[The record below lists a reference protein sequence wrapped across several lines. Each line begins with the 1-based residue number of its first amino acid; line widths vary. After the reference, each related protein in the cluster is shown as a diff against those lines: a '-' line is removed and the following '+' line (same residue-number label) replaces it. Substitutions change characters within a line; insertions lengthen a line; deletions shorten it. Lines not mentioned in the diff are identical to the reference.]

1 VLSRNDKVII
11 TGEDIDRDRYSTW
24 RSTWVVI
31 FVLLVLLF
39 SITWVFTRPIFEPE
53 EEDEAEPYAWEVPA
67 EPLVISMDT
76 TWTGRTETLEQPIV
90 VKNDATLTLVN
101 CNIEVDLEDLVFWQR
116 PAIRVWVG
124 SALEIADSEIRI
136 VSSKYLNTSVVGDIW
151 LQEDYVPHLAR
162 LVNLGNATDPYLKFE
177 YKNRYAPVPI
187 SVGVLPEGEDRM
199 RVIHTFEPVEFGAYN
214 WARVVVSLSEFEGTS
229 PWVVI
234 FPQSYPEGLM
244 FVSHIRVEDPEGVPQ
259 GEMFPTRNPVLDGWE
274 MRGFND
280 LGWIMESYDN
290 GSHSSRGL
298 EELWKGLI
306 EADGEV
312 TLVRSYVNAPD
323 DLPRRGAKERV
334 KESLVEDPAYD
345 ILGTATRGGHIY
357 VNGSILTIRDSEIV
371 NVPILCNGTYV
382 DAEDSLIVGEGDLFT
397 MNTSRGTLEN
407 LEFLMREPAD
417 GLPFRDMDM
426 RPVWGLG
433 IEGTQHALESSW
445 TEVLNCT
452 FTDCQLALDLS
463 HATAKLAGCEFV
475 DTKQLTIWDH
485 RSHLFNFKGEVYK
498 DWNEIEAENSFS
510 SGGGDLYLKTMS
522 VHVFFEDPSHGDLNL
537 SVKEVNGPFDNLP
550 LYSPPYW
557 HLLSWEDN
565 RAVVITPGLLIDS
578 DGLSYEQETV
588 WLTVEI
594 SRSWPFDTL
603 YPEFNVTDAS
613 FTVDLSK
620 DYPHPNPRSPIELS
634 YLDKGWY
641 NEIGEFE
648 VFFDVEPNLRP
659 EYNLTIV
666 VDLDGGQ
673 HNETIIP
680 PSYLNSDVYV
690 SVSFIF
696 NFTPGLHRLNAT
708 LMGVHEDDP
717 DGGAEPLVEMNFTI
731 IRLEGDMRDL
741 PEYTLFEVDAV
752 VVEAGT
758 DVLLGSISPRFTDER
773 LLRVSM
779 TGLYDSSVS
788 FEGIDMPTGS
798 YLDMR
803 ITGISLNLTNA
814 TLPNLFIIH
823 SRNGFKDGWE
833 FTMEVSDSN
842 LGSLSYSGNSRVK
855 LSNVTTHDHLRIDQ
869 SGDKGLEVI
878 DCSIGGLGGR
888 IQKLSADVII
898 RDCVVSTEIGG
909 GLDVEVESAGSLK
922 IISCRFSGSHLAIYR
937 PAETFDQET
946 EVQVTDCEFLGDGA
960 ILYVGFNLLRMTS
973 FDVDPNYVPPI
984 VGTIDGNVFDGEG
997 AGVVL
1002 YHGLFER
1009 LYHHNTLSDG
1019 ARAQAYYIIVLRVMD
1034 TEGTP
1039 PRPEFWIVPTDAVTP
1054 STLFIYDRYLTLE
1067 GEMMLDV
1074 TDDPTMENDPPEVG
1088 VVLLAGYRP
1097 DSKVRGFAAIDP
1109 LFDAGELTLAV
1120 RVPFEDILLKHVTDW
1135 PDSD

>member
-1 VLSRNDKVII
+1 MLSGNDKVVI
-11 TGEDIDRDRYSTW
+11 TGEDIDRDRYTTW
-24 RSTWVVI
+24 RSTGVVI
-31 FVLLVLLF
+31 FVLLILLF

-90 VKNDATLTLVN
+90 VMNDAKLTLVN

-116 PAIRVWVG
+116 PAIRVRVG

-136 VSSKYLNTSVVGDIW
+136 VSSKYLNTSVVGDFW

-162 LVNLGNATDPYLKFE
+162 KINLGNATDPYLKFE

-234 FPQSYPEGLM
+234 FPQSFPEGLM

-259 GEMFPTRNPVLDGWE
+259 GDMFPTRNPMLDGWE

-290 GSHSSRGL
+290 GSHSSGGL

-306 EADGEV
+306 EADGDV
-312 TLVRSYVNAPD
+312 TINRSLVSAPEN
-323 DLPRRGAKERV
+323 LPRREARDRV
-334 KESLVEDPAYD
+334 KESMEADPAFN
-345 ILGTATRGGHIY
+345 IIGTATRGGHVYI
-357 VNGSILTIRDSEIV
+357 NGSRVTIWDSDIV
-371 NVPILCNGTYV
+371 NVPFLCNGTIV
-382 DAEDSLIVGEGDLFT
+382 DASSSAFVGEGDLFT
-397 MNTSRGTLEN
+397 LKTSRGTMESLD
-407 LEFLMREPAD
+407 FTMREPAS
-417 GLPFRDMDM
+417 GLPFRDAHM
-426 RPVWGLG
+426 RSQWALG
-433 IEGTQHALESSW
+433 FENALEGGW
-445 TEVLNCT
+445 TAVSNCT
-452 FTDCQLALDLS
+452 FSNCQQALDLN
-463 HATAKLAGCEFV
+463 HATVKMVGCEF
-475 DTKQLTIWDH
+475 DSTKRMTIWDH
-485 RSHLFNFKGEVYK
+485 SSSLYNLQGGTYK
-498 DWNEIEAENSFS
+498 DWDEIEAANTFS
-510 SGGGDLYLKTMS
+510 GDEGDVYLKTR
-522 VHVFFEDPSHGDLNL
+522 VVWVYLEDPFHGDLNYT
-537 SVKEVNGPFDNLP
+537 VTEVYGPFHDIP
-550 LYSPPYW
+550 LYSPPDW
-557 HLLSWEDN
+557 HLLSRDDY
-565 RAVVITPGLLIDS
+565 RVSVITPVVLIDS
-578 DGLSYEQETV
+578 DGLRSEQETV
-588 WLTVEI
+588 WLSVGVSGDRTF
-594 SRSWPFDTL
+594 RTL

-634 YLDKGWY
+634 YLDKGWE

-659 EYNLTIV
+659 EYNITIV
-666 VDLDGGQ
+666 VDLDGEQ
-673 HNETIIP
+673 HNETAIP

-717 DGGAEPLVEMNFTI
+717 DGGAEPLWEMNFTI

-741 PEYTLFEVDAV
+741 PEYTLFEVDAI

-773 LLRVSM
+773 LLRISM

-855 LSNVTTHDHLRIDQ
+855 LSNVTTHDHFRIDQ

-922 IISCRFSGSHLAIYR
+922 IIGCRFSGSHLAIYR
-937 PAETFDQET
+937 PAETFDLET

-973 FDVDPNYVPPI
+973 FDVDPDYVPPI
-984 VGTIDGNVFDGEG
+984 VGTIDGNLFDGEG
-997 AGVVL
+997 SGVVL

-1019 ARAQAYYIIVLRVMD
+1019 ARAQAYYVLVFRVMD

-1054 STLFIYDRYLTLE
+1054 SALFIYDRYLTLE

-1109 LFDAGELTLAV
+1109 LVDAGELTLAV